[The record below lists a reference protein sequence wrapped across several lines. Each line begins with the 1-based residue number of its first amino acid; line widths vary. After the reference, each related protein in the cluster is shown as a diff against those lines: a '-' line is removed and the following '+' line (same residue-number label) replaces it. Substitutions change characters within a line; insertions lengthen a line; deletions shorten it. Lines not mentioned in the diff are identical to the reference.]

1 MPAFIMGGLAL
12 ASGVMGAIGQSGQAK
27 AQAMAQQMQQDQ
39 ANFQNQLKVDSDNRA
54 ILRQR
59 LGQEMTNLSIA
70 KSAGKQMGLQQF
82 YAREALNNAR
92 SQLSKNT
99 QEVNAQFMSALS
111 SRGIS
116 TKSGTA
122 RALLR
127 QNIEATEANSL
138 ALRLNGQRQMK
149 DIETNFQNAL
159 AQRRNDYIE
168 AQAFIPTTGGIIDAS
183 SSALTTGLIQAGL
196 GAASAFA
203 STNFQYGGKGMGLEK
218 FFGGGGG
225 VPPLLARP

>member
-1 MPAFIMGGLAL
+1 MPAMIVMGGLAL
-12 ASGVMGAIGQSGQAK
+12 AQGVMGAFGQSGQAK
-27 AQAMAQQMQQDQ
+27 AQAMQQQMQQDQ

-70 KSAGKQMGLQQF
+70 KAAGKQMGLQKF
-82 YAREALNNAR
+82 YAGEALNNAR

-99 QEVNAQFMSALS
+99 QQVNAQFLSALS

-138 ALRLNGQRQMK
+138 ALRLNADRQMK

-159 AQRRNDYIE
+159 AQRRNDYVE
-168 AQAFIPTTGGIIDAS
+168 AQAFIPTTGGIVDAS
-183 SSALTTGLIQAGL
+183 SSALTTGLIQAGFGGVSAGL
-196 GAASAFA
+196 QAS
-203 STNFQYGGKGMGLEK
+203 FQYGGKSKLSK
-218 FFGGGGG
+218 SINTFFQVG
-225 VPPLLARP
+225 P

>member
-1 MPAFIMGGLAL
+1 MGAMIAMGGMAL
-12 ASGVMGAIGQSGQAK
+12 ASGIMGAFGQSGQAK
-27 AQAMAQQMQQDQ
+27 AQAMQQQMQQDQ

-70 KSAGKQMGLQQF
+70 KAAGKQMGLQKF
-82 YAREALNNAR
+82 YAGEALNNAR

-99 QEVNAQFMSALS
+99 QQVNAQFLSALS

-116 TKSGTA
+116 AKSGTA

-138 ALRLNGQRQMK
+138 ALRLNADRQMK
-149 DIETNFQNAL
+149 DIEINFQNAL
-159 AQRRNDYIE
+159 AQRRNDYVE
-168 AQAFIPTTGGIIDAS
+168 AQAFIPTTGGIVDAS

-196 GAASAFA
+196 SGVSAGLQT
-203 STNFQYGGKGMGLEK
+203 SFQYGGKGGLSK
-218 FFGGGGG
+218 SINTFFQVG
-225 VPPLLARP
+225 P

>member
-1 MPAFIMGGLAL
+1 MPVLIMGGLAL
-12 ASGVMGAIGQSGQAK
+12 ASGVMGAFGQSGQAK
-27 AQAMAQQMQQDQ
+27 AQAIQQQMQQDQ
-39 ANFQNQLKVDSDNRA
+39 ANFQNQMKVDAENRA

-59 LGQEMTNLSIA
+59 LNQEMTNLSIA

-116 TKSGTA
+116 AKSGTA

-168 AQAFIPTTGGIIDAS
+168 SQAFIPTTGGIVDAS

-196 GAASAFA
+196 GGLSAGVGA
-203 STNFQYGGKGMGLEK
+203 GFQYAGKGTIG
-218 FFGGGGG
+218 FGTGSWF
-225 VPPLLARP
+225 

>member
-1 MPAFIMGGLAL
+1 MPVLIMGGLAL
-12 ASGVMGAIGQSGQAK
+12 ASGVMGAFGQSGQAK
-27 AQAMAQQMQQDQ
+27 AQAIQQQMQQDQ
-39 ANFQNQLKVDSDNRA
+39 ANFQNQMKVDAENRA

-59 LGQEMTNLSIA
+59 LNQEMTNLSIA

-168 AQAFIPTTGGIIDAS
+168 SQAFIPTTGGIVDAS
-183 SSALTTGLIQAGL
+183 SSALTNGLIQAGL
-196 GAASAFA
+196 GTASAGFSA
-203 STNFQYGGKGMGLEK
+203 GFQYGGKGGVGFGSGGWK
-218 FFGGGGG
+218 FFGG
-225 VPPLLARP
+225 

>member
-1 MPAFIMGGLAL
+1 MGVAIAMGGMAL
-12 ASGVMGAIGQSGQAK
+12 ASGVLGAFGQSGQAK
-27 AQAMAQQMQQDQ
+27 AQAMQQQMQQDQ
-39 ANFQNQLKVDSDNRA
+39 ANFQNELKVDAENRA

-59 LGQEMTNLSIA
+59 LAQEATNLSISLA
-70 KSAGKQMGLQQF
+70 AGKQMGLQKF
-82 YAREALNNAR
+82 YAREGLNNAR

-99 QEVNAQFMSALS
+99 QQINAQFLSALS

-127 QNIEATEANSL
+127 QNIEATEANAV
-138 ALRLNGQRQMK
+138 ALRLNADRQMR

-168 AQAFIPTTGGIIDAS
+168 AQAFIPTTGGIVDAS
-183 SSALTTGLIQAGL
+183 SSALTTGLIQAGF
-196 GAASAFA
+196 GAVSAGLQT
-203 STNFQYGGKGMGLEK
+203 SFQYGGGPGGQSKGLSGAINT
-218 FFGGGGG
+218 FFD
-225 VPPLLARP
+225 VSR

>member
-1 MPAFIMGGLAL
+1 MPAMIVMGGMAL
-12 ASGVMGAIGQSGQAK
+12 ASGIMGAFGQSSQAK
-27 AQAMAQQMQQDQ
+27 AQAMQQQMQQDQ

-70 KSAGKQMGLQQF
+70 KAAGKQMGLQKF
-82 YAREALNNAR
+82 YAGEALNNAR

-99 QEVNAQFMSALS
+99 QQVNAQFLSALS

-138 ALRLNGQRQMK
+138 ALRLNADRQMK

-159 AQRRNDYIE
+159 AQRRNDYVE
-168 AQAFIPTTGGIIDAS
+168 AQAFIPTTGGIVDAS

-196 GAASAFA
+196 GGVSAGLQT
-203 STNFQYGGKGMGLEK
+203 SFQYGGKSKLSSSVNQ
-218 FFGGGGG
+218 FFGI
-225 VPPLLARP
+225 

>member
-1 MPAFIMGGLAL
+1 MPVFIMGGLAL
-12 ASGVMGAIGQSGQAK
+12 ASGVMGAFGQSGQAK
-27 AQAMAQQMQQDQ
+27 AQAMQQQMQQDQ
-39 ANFQNQLKVDSDNRA
+39 ANFQNELKVDAENRA

-59 LGQEMTNLSIA
+59 LAQEATNLSISLA
-70 KSAGKQMGLQQF
+70 AGKQMGLQKF
-82 YAREALNNAR
+82 YAREGLNNAR

-99 QEVNAQFMSALS
+99 QQINAQFLSALS

-127 QNIEATEANSL
+127 QNIEATEANAV
-138 ALRLNGQRQMK
+138 ALRLNADRQMR

-168 AQAFIPTTGGIIDAS
+168 AQAFIPTTGGIVDAS

-196 GAASAFA
+196 GGISAGVSA
-203 STNFQYGGKGMGLEK
+203 GFQYAGKGVGLGSGK
-218 FFGGGGG
+218 LFG
-225 VPPLLARP
+225 

>member
-1 MPAFIMGGLAL
+1 MGGLAL

-116 TKSGTA
+116 AKSGTA

-168 AQAFIPTTGGIIDAS
+168 SQAFIPTTGGIVDAS
-183 SSALTTGLIQAGL
+183 SSALTNGLIQAGL
-196 GAASAFA
+196 GTASAGFSA
-203 STNFQYGGKGMGLEK
+203 GFQYGGKDSVGFGSGGWK
-218 FFGGGGG
+218 FFGG
-225 VPPLLARP
+225 

>member
-1 MPAFIMGGLAL
+1 MGAMIAMGGMAL
-12 ASGVMGAIGQSGQAK
+12 ASGIMGAFGQSGQAK
-27 AQAMAQQMQQDQ
+27 AQAMQQQMQQDQ

-70 KSAGKQMGLQQF
+70 KAAGKQMGLQKF
-82 YAREALNNAR
+82 YAGEALNNAR

-99 QEVNAQFMSALS
+99 QQVNAQFLSALS

-116 TKSGTA
+116 AKSGTA

-138 ALRLNGQRQMK
+138 ALRLNADRQMK
-149 DIETNFQNAL
+149 DIEINFQNAL
-159 AQRRNDYIE
+159 AQRRNDYVE
-168 AQAFIPTTGGIIDAS
+168 AQAFIPTTGGIVDAS

-196 GAASAFA
+196 SGVSAGLQT
-203 STNFQYGGKGMGLEK
+203 SFQYGGKGGLSQSVNQ
-218 FFGGGGG
+218 FFKVG
-225 VPPLLARP
+225 P

>member
-1 MPAFIMGGLAL
+1 MGAMIAMGGLAL
-12 ASGVMGAIGQSGQAK
+12 ASGVMGAFGQSGQAK
-27 AQAMAQQMQQDQ
+27 AQAMAQQLQQDQ
-39 ANFQNQLKVDSDNRA
+39 ANFQNELKVDAENRA

-59 LGQEMTNLSIA
+59 LAQEATNLSISLA
-70 KSAGKQMGLQQF
+70 AGKQMGLQKF
-82 YAREALNNAR
+82 YAREGLNNAR

-99 QEVNAQFMSALS
+99 QQINAQFLSALS

-127 QNIEATEANSL
+127 QNIEATEANAV
-138 ALRLNGQRQMK
+138 ALRLNADRQMR

-168 AQAFIPTTGGIIDAS
+168 AQAFIPTTGGIVDAS
-183 SSALTTGLIQAGL
+183 SSALTTGLIQAGI
-196 GAASAFA
+196 GTVSAGLQT
-203 STNFQYGGKGMGLEK
+203 SFQYGGKGGLSK
-218 FFGGGGG
+218 SINTFFG
-225 VPPLLARP
+225 V

>member
-1 MPAFIMGGLAL
+1 MLAMGGMAL
-12 ASGVMGAIGQSGQAK
+12 ASGIMGAFGQSGQAK
-27 AQAMAQQMQQDQ
+27 AQAMQQQMQQDQ
-39 ANFQNQLKVDSDNRA
+39 ANFQNQLKVDSENRA

-70 KSAGKQMGLQQF
+70 KASGKQMGLQKF
-82 YAREALNNAR
+82 YAGEALNNAR

-99 QEVNAQFMSALS
+99 QQVNAQFLSALS

-138 ALRLNGQRQMK
+138 ALRLNADRQMR
-149 DIETNFQNAL
+149 DIEISFQNAL
-159 AQRRNDYIE
+159 AQRRNDYVE
-168 AQAFIPTTGGIIDAS
+168 AQAFIPTTGGIVDAS

-196 GAASAFA
+196 SGVSAGLQTSFKH
-203 STNFQYGGKGMGLEK
+203 GGKSGLSGSINT
-218 FFGGGGG
+218 FFGIKN
-225 VPPLLARP
+225 

>member
-1 MPAFIMGGLAL
+1 MPAMIVMGGLAL
-12 ASGVMGAIGQSGQAK
+12 AQGVMGAFGQSGQAK
-27 AQAMAQQMQQDQ
+27 AQAMQQQMQQDQ

-70 KSAGKQMGLQQF
+70 KAAGKQMGLQKF
-82 YAREALNNAR
+82 YAGEALNNAR

-99 QEVNAQFMSALS
+99 QQVNAQFLSALS

-138 ALRLNGQRQMK
+138 ALRLNADRQMK

-159 AQRRNDYIE
+159 AQRRNDYVE
-168 AQAFIPTTGGIIDAS
+168 AQAFIPTTGGIVDAS
-183 SSALTTGLIQAGL
+183 SSALTTGLIQAGFGGVSAGL
-196 GAASAFA
+196 QAS
-203 STNFQYGGKGMGLEK
+203 FQYGGKGGLSQSINQV
-218 FFGGGGG
+218 FQVG
-225 VPPLLARP
+225 P

>member
-1 MPAFIMGGLAL
+1 MPAMIVMGGMAL
-12 ASGVMGAIGQSGQAK
+12 ASGIMGAFGQSSQAK
-27 AQAMAQQMQQDQ
+27 AQAMQQQMQQDQ

-70 KSAGKQMGLQQF
+70 KAAGKQMGLQKF
-82 YAREALNNAR
+82 YAGEALNNAR

-99 QEVNAQFMSALS
+99 QQVNAQFLSALS

-138 ALRLNGQRQMK
+138 ALRLNADRQMK

-159 AQRRNDYIE
+159 AQRRNDYVE
-168 AQAFIPTTGGIIDAS
+168 AQAFIPTTGGIVDAS

-196 GAASAFA
+196 GGVSAGVGA
-203 STNFQYGGKGMGLEK
+203 GFQYAGTKNLG
-218 FFGGGGG
+218 FGITF
-225 VPPLLARP
+225 

>member
-1 MPAFIMGGLAL
+1 MPAMIVMGGLAL
-12 ASGVMGAIGQSGQAK
+12 AQGVMGAFGQSGQAK
-27 AQAMAQQMQQDQ
+27 AQAMQQQMQQDQ

-70 KSAGKQMGLQQF
+70 KAAGKQMGLQKF
-82 YAREALNNAR
+82 YAGEALNNAR

-99 QEVNAQFMSALS
+99 QQVNAQFLSALS

-138 ALRLNGQRQMK
+138 ALRLNADRQMK

-159 AQRRNDYIE
+159 AQRRNDYVE
-168 AQAFIPTTGGIIDAS
+168 AQAFIPTTGGIVDAS
-183 SSALTTGLIQAGL
+183 SSALTTGLIQAGF
-196 GAASAFA
+196 GGVSAGLQTSFA
-203 STNFQYGGKGMGLEK
+203 YGGKGGLSK
-218 FFGGGGG
+218 SINTFFQVG
-225 VPPLLARP
+225 P

>member
-1 MPAFIMGGLAL
+1 MPAMIVMGGLAL
-12 ASGVMGAIGQSGQAK
+12 AQGVMGAFGQSGQAK
-27 AQAMAQQMQQDQ
+27 AQAMQQQMQQDQ
-39 ANFQNQLKVDSDNRA
+39 ANFQNQLKVDAQNRA

-70 KSAGKQMGLQQF
+70 KAAGKQMGLQKF
-82 YAREALNNAR
+82 YAGEALNNAR

-99 QEVNAQFMSALS
+99 QQVNAQFLSALS

-138 ALRLNGQRQMK
+138 ALRLNADRQMK

-159 AQRRNDYIE
+159 AQRRNDYVE
-168 AQAFIPTTGGIIDAS
+168 AQAFIPTTGGIVDAS
-183 SSALTTGLIQAGL
+183 SSALTTGLIQAGFGGVSAGL
-196 GAASAFA
+196 QAS
-203 STNFQYGGKGMGLEK
+203 FQYGGKSELSK
-218 FFGGGGG
+218 SINTFFQVG
-225 VPPLLARP
+225 P